1 MQQLCIHT
9 YILLCNISHVIKV
22 NKELIKNFYDIF
34 SFLISLYIYRYMFNI
49 IIVLYTLAWYMV

>member
-34 SFLISLYIYRYMFNI
+34 SFLISLYMFNI